1 MINNQK
7 SIHTIRLLSDLI
19 ILNISF
25 IFAAVLAQSWE
36 TLLFRKNMFI
46 LLLIQNLL
54 WNPLANSFKLYDE
67 FVNWVPSTSILNL
80 FKIILVQTIIA
91 VFFIFIYREGLF
103 TRIFIIEFSISLFLF
118 LIIKQYF
125 LRKLLKTLRKRG
137 VNFHNLAIIGNGE
150 QAKALAEV
158 IKKNPQLGFNLLG
171 MIDDGLSAGSLGSVA
186 LLEKIIL
193 EKKIDTILIELKAH
207 ETDAIKQIIRIADR
221 LAISSYLVPDYSQFL
236 VNKFKMNYLGE
247 FPIISFRSN
256 TLDEFQLRLIKRTFD
271 LLFALV
277 VLVTIAWWLFPLIA
291 ILIKIDSHGPALFV
305 QKRNGYKYK
314 SFLFFKFR
322 TLTLAASSDTN
333 STKPITDEDDRI
345 TKIGRFLR
353 KSNLDELP
361 QIFNI
366 FLGNMSVVGPRP
378 HTIPFDKL
386 YSDMVEVIKLR
397 YRVKPGL
404 TGWAQ
409 IHGFRGDKINAE
421 ESKRWTAERIRY
433 DNWYIENW
441 SLWLDIQIVFSTIWQ
456 MVQRK
461 NMGN

>member
-1 MINNQK
+1 M
-7 SIHTIRLLSDLI
+7 
-19 ILNISF
+19 
-25 IFAAVLAQSWE
+25 
-36 TLLFRKNMFI
+36 
-46 LLLIQNLL
+46 
-54 WNPLANSFKLYDE
+54 
-67 FVNWVPSTSILNL
+67 
-80 FKIILVQTIIA
+80 
-91 VFFIFIYREGLF
+91 
-103 TRIFIIEFSISLFLF
+103 
-118 LIIKQYF
+118 
-125 LRKLLKTLRKRG
+125 
-137 VNFHNLAIIGNGE
+137 
-150 QAKALAEV
+150 
-158 IKKNPQLGFNLLG
+158 
-171 MIDDGLSAGSLGSVA
+171 
-186 LLEKIIL
+186 
-193 EKKIDTILIELKAH
+193 
-207 ETDAIKQIIRIADR
+207 
-221 LAISSYLVPDYSQFL
+221 
-236 VNKFKMNYLGE
+236 
-247 FPIISFRSN
+247 
-256 TLDEFQLRLIKRTFD
+256 
-271 LLFALV
+271 
-277 VLVTIAWWLFPLIA
+277 
-291 ILIKIDSHGPALFV
+291 
-305 QKRNGYKYK
+305 
-314 SFLFFKFR
+314 FFKFR

-409 IHGFRGDKINAE
+409 IHGFRGDKINPE